1 MNCPFS
7 NSSLP
12 QSVRNKELF
21 PFSIQ
26 KKNSRHFIFVFP
38 SVSYIAKTLSRTT
51 DSLSLSLITDA
62 LSKVRRQLIKFL
74 HMPPRNETLYC
85 FIDLLLLEKI
95 GGPIILCVLRIFQ
108 WEMLLQVHHFP
119 RLGENNI
126 LQSAVETDT

>member
-95 GGPIILCVLRIFQ
+95 GGPYHPSCIA
-108 WEMLLQVHHFP
+108 HFP
-119 RLGENNI
+119 MGNVVTGASFPKTRGK
-126 LQSAVETDT
+126 